1 MLRSLFFVALG
12 GSLGSI
18 LRFLTNVWV
27 SKNMVGKLHSAT
39 FIVNIV
45 GCFLIG
51 FLTGYLQ
58 KQFSGNESLKLLL
71 VTGFCGGFTTFS
83 TFGLEN
89 YNFIQSGNYIT
100 SILYTFLSIG
110 IGIVFV
116 SLGLLL
122 AK

>member
-1 MLRSLFFVALG
+1 MVRSLFFVALG
-12 GSLGSI
+12 GGLGSI

-27 SKNMVGKLHSAT
+27 SKNMVGKLYSAT
-39 FIVNIV
+39 FIVNIL

-89 YNFIQSGNYIT
+89 YNFIQSGNYMT
-100 SILYTFLSIG
+100 SIFYTFLSIG
-110 IGIVFV
+110 LGIIFV

>member
-1 MLRSLFFVALG
+1 MLKNLLFVALG
-12 GSLGSI
+12 GGLGSV

-27 SKNMVGKLHSAT
+27 SKNMVGKLYSAT
-39 FIVNIV
+39 FIVNIL

-58 KQFSGNESLKLLL
+58 KQLAGNESLKILL

-89 YNFIQSGNYIT
+89 YNFIQSGNYTT

-110 IGIVFV
+110 LGIVFV
-116 SLGLLL
+116 TFGLLL

>member
-1 MLRSLFFVALG
+1 MVRSLFFVALG
-12 GSLGSI
+12 GGLGSI

-27 SKNMVGKLHSAT
+27 SKNMVEKLYSAT
-39 FIVNIV
+39 FIVNIL

-89 YNFIQSGNYIT
+89 YNFIQSGNYMT
-100 SILYTFLSIG
+100 SIFYTFLSIG
-110 IGIVFV
+110 LGIIFV